1 MMTAIKGLLASKKF
15 VMAVLSVAAYLGA
28 KIGLGFSAEEAFAVI
43 SPLLAAI
50 LGQGAADWG
59 KSAALKP

>member
-1 MMTAIKGLLASKKF
+1 MKVIKELLASKKF
-15 VMAVLSVAAYLGA
+15 VMAVLAVAAYLGS
-28 KIGLGFSAEEAFAVI
+28 KLGFGFGAEEAFAVI

-59 KSAALKP
+59 KSAALKS